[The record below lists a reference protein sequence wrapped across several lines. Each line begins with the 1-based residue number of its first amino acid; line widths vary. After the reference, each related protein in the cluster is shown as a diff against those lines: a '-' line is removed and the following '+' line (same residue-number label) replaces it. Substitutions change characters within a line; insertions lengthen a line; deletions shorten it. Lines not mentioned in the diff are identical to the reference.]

1 MIIHNLE
8 TKTFPIFERDL
19 SKKHMKKSLIVTLII
34 ILVLILDQWLKVW
47 VKLNMPYGS
56 SFDILELSWAKIHF
70 VENNGMA
77 FGLSYGGV
85 AGKFILST
93 FRIAMV
99 GVLIYIL
106 RSLIK
111 SKESIGLLISFS
123 LIIAGAMG
131 NIIDSMFYGLLF
143 SESNYHL
150 GNLAEF
156 MPEGGGY
163 APFLQGM
170 VVDMFSFPLF
180 SGTYPEW
187 IPKIGGSRFTFFSF
201 IFNVAD
207 AAISVGV
214 ASILLFHR
222 GFFKQEKNKVN
233 NQSEANFSENQTPPV
248 LQTSSEEE

>member
-1 MIIHNLE
+1 
-8 TKTFPIFERDL
+8 
-19 SKKHMKKSLIVTLII
+19 MKKSVIVTLII
-34 ILVLILDQWLKVW
+34 ILVLVLDQWLKIW

-56 SFDILELSWAKIHF
+56 TRDILGLAWAKLHF

-111 SKESIGLLISFS
+111 NKEPLGLLIAFS
-123 LIIAGAMG
+123 MIIAGAMG
-131 NIIDSMFYGLLF
+131 NIIDSMFYGLIF
-143 SESNYHL
+143 SESVYHS
-150 GNLAEF
+150 GILAEF
-156 MPEGGGY
+156 MPDAGGY
-163 APFLQGM
+163 APFLQGR

-180 SGTYPEW
+180 SGTYPNW
-187 IPKIGGSRFTFFSF
+187 IPFLGGDNFTFFSF

-222 GFFKQEKNKVN
+222 KFFRQDKKKEESPNITSTQ
-233 NQSEANFSENQTPPV
+233 PV
-248 LQTSSEEE
+248 SSYSTEEE

>member
-1 MIIHNLE
+1 MENIPYFWARLE
-8 TKTFPIFERDL
+8 KKIF
-19 SKKHMKKSLIVTLII
+19 MKKSVIVTLII

-47 VKLNMPYGS
+47 VKLSMPYGS
-56 SFDILELSWAKIHF
+56 TIDILGLSWAKLHF

-85 AGKFILST
+85 VGKFILST

-99 GVLIYIL
+99 GVLVYIL

-111 SKESIGLLISFS
+111 NKERLGLLMAFS

-131 NIIDSMFYGLLF
+131 NIIDSMFFGLLF
-143 SESNYHL
+143 SESVYHSS
-150 GNLAEF
+150 NLAEF

-163 APFLQGM
+163 APFLQGR

-187 IPKIGGSRFTFFSF
+187 IPKYGGTNFTFFSF

-222 GFFKQEKNKVN
+222 NFFKQGKEQPGTTETNT
-233 NQSEANFSENQTPPV
+233 AAPI
-248 LQTSSEEE
+248 SSQISAEEE

>member
-1 MIIHNLE
+1 
-8 TKTFPIFERDL
+8 
-19 SKKHMKKSLIVTLII
+19 MKKSVIVTLII

-47 VKLNMPYGS
+47 VKLNMPYS
-56 SFDILELSWAKIHF
+56 STIDILGLAWAKLHF

-77 FGLSYGGV
+77 FGISYGGV
-85 AGKFILST
+85 VGKLILST
-93 FRIAMV
+93 FRIGMV

-111 SKESIGLLISFS
+111 NKEPIGLLIAFS

-131 NIIDSMFYGLLF
+131 NIIDSMFYGLIF
-143 SESNYHL
+143 SESFVHS
-150 GNLAEF
+150 GTLAEF
-156 MPEGGGY
+156 MPESGGY
-163 APFLQGM
+163 APFLQGR

-180 SGTYPEW
+180 SGRYPDW
-187 IPKIGGSRFTFFSF
+187 IPYLGGDNFTFFSF

-222 GFFKQEKNKVN
+222 KFFKQEKKKEEPVN
-233 NQSEANFSENQTPPV
+233 GTSAQPISS
-248 LQTSSEEE
+248 LSSEEE

>member
-1 MIIHNLE
+1 
-8 TKTFPIFERDL
+8 
-19 SKKHMKKSLIVTLII
+19 MKKSVIVTLVIL
-34 ILVLILDQWLKVW
+34 LVLVLDQWLKIW

-56 SFDILELSWAKIHF
+56 SDPILGLSWAQLHF

-85 AGKFILST
+85 VGKFVLST

-106 RSLIK
+106 RALIK
-111 SKESIGLLISFS
+111 SKESLSLLISFS

-131 NIIDSMFYGLLF
+131 NIIDSMFYGLIF
-143 SESNYHL
+143 SESVYHS
-150 GNLAEF
+150 GSLAEF

-163 APFLQGM
+163 APFLQGR

-180 SGTYPEW
+180 SGTYPDW
-187 IPKIGGSRFTFFSF
+187 IPFVGGTDFTFFSF

-214 ASILLFHR
+214 ASIILFHR
-222 GFFKQEKNKVN
+222 SFFKHDKSEKAA
-233 NQSEANFSENQTPPV
+233 SESSNSSVITPPIAA
-248 LQTSSEEE
+248 EEE

>member
-1 MIIHNLE
+1 
-8 TKTFPIFERDL
+8 
-19 SKKHMKKSLIVTLII
+19 MKKSVIVTLII
-34 ILVLILDQWLKVW
+34 ILVLILDQWLKTW
-47 VKLNMPYGS
+47 VKLNMEYGS
-56 SFDILELSWAKIHF
+56 TIDILGLAWAKLHF

-111 SKESIGLLISFS
+111 NKEPLGLLIAFS

-131 NIIDSMFYGLLF
+131 NIIDSMFYGLIF
-143 SESNYHL
+143 SESVYHT
-150 GNLAEF
+150 GTLAEF

-163 APFLQGM
+163 APFLQGR

-180 SGTYPEW
+180 SGTYPDW
-187 IPKIGGSRFTFFSF
+187 IPLLGGDNFTFFSF

-222 GFFKQEKNKVN
+222 KFFKQEKKKEGDVN
-233 NQSEANFSENQTPPV
+233 IANTQPISS
-248 LQTSSEEE
+248 LSSEEE

>member
-1 MIIHNLE
+1 MNFQQIKIENISY
-8 TKTFPIFERDL
+8 FWARFEKNRY
-19 SKKHMKKSLIVTLII
+19 MKKSVIVTLVI
-34 ILVLILDQWLKVW
+34 ILVLVLDQWLKIW

-56 SFDILELSWAKIHF
+56 TIDILGLSWAKLHF

-93 FRIAMV
+93 FRIGMV
-99 GVLIYIL
+99 AVLIYIL
-106 RSLIK
+106 RTLIK
-111 SKESIGLLISFS
+111 SKEPLGLLISFS

-131 NIIDSMFYGLLF
+131 NIIDSMFYGLIF
-143 SESNYHL
+143 SESVYHSAA
-150 GNLAEF
+150 LAEF
-156 MPEGGGY
+156 MPESGGY
-163 APFLQGM
+163 APFLQGR

-180 SGTYPEW
+180 SGTYPDW
-187 IPKIGGSRFTFFSF
+187 VPVLGGDNFTFFSF

-222 GFFKQEKNKVN
+222 KFFKQDKKKV
-233 NQSEANFSENQTPPV
+233 EA
-248 LQTSSEEE
+248 SSISNSDAISSMASPEEH